1 MSSRNCGERGG
12 VELKSQPIQYY
23 VEGKDEEKLLSV
35 LKTEMKLILP
45 GNVQKLNV
53 VECKVTPGRL
63 RALRPQTM
71 VVLIFDTD
79 TGKRDILDQNIE
91 RLRGCP
97 AVSEIV
103 TIPQVPNLE
112 EELARSCGL
121 RDIRELFGCAGSE
134 FKSKLIKAQCL
145 KDKLLRSGF
154 NFNLLWSQQP
164 TSAYQGIENSA
175 DKIRMPHRRGVR
187 ACP

>member
-1 MSSRNCGERGG
+1 MKSRY
-12 VELKSQPIQYY
+12 IQYY
-23 VEGKDEEKLLSV
+23 VEGEDEKRLLSV
-35 LKTEMKLILP
+35 LKSEMQWIRP
-45 GNVQKLNV
+45 GNVQKFNV
-53 VECKVTPGRL
+53 VERRVTADRL
-63 RALRPQTM
+63 RALKSKTM

-79 TGKRDILDQNIE
+79 TGERDILDQNIE
-91 RLRGCP
+91 RFRGCP
-97 AVSEIV
+97 AVSEVV

-134 FKSKLIKAQCL
+134 FKSKFIKAQCL

-164 TSAYQGIENSA
+164 TSAYQGIENGA